1 MAKLARAQSV
11 KKCDARKKRENIFFK
26 TRGLVMRTANLV
38 VAVLDWWLV
47 GDVWMGSEV
56 QSECGNARRDRI
68 FFFFLFFFLFFF

>member
-1 MAKLARAQSV
+1 
-11 KKCDARKKRENIFFK
+11 
-26 TRGLVMRTANLV
+26 MRTANLV

-68 FFFFLFFFLFFF
+68 FFFFLFFFILFFLNPSTYRLAPVLAG